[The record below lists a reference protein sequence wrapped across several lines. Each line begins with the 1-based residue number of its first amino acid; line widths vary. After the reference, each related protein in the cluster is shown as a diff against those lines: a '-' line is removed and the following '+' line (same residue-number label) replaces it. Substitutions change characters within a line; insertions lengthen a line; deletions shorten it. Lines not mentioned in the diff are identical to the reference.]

1 MMISALC
8 IKRPVFAT
16 VLSLMVL
23 LIGLMSYSRLT
34 VREYP
39 NIDEPVVTVDTVYTG
54 ASAEIVESR
63 VTKPLEDSIAGI
75 EGVDVLSSISR
86 SERSQIMVRF
96 RVERDADSAA
106 ADVRDRVSRVR
117 RRLPDDIDEPVIA
130 KVEADANPIIW
141 LAFSSDRYNQMEMSD
156 IANRIIKPRLQ
167 TLPGAADARI
177 YGERRYAMRIWLDRA
192 RLAAFGLTPQDVED
206 AIAHQNV
213 ELPAGRIE
221 SREREFEVVAHT
233 DLADP
238 AQFGAVVVRQAA
250 TPDGYPVRI
259 RDVGRVEIAP
269 ANLRSAVRFMG
280 RPAISL
286 GLIKQSTA
294 NPLDLKR
301 ALVKMLPELEAE
313 LPEGMKMSVTND
325 STVFIERSIAA
336 VFSTV
341 WEAVLLVAAVCLF
354 FLRNWRAMLVP
365 LVTIP
370 VSLVGAFTLMFAFGF
385 SVNTLTLLALVLA
398 IGLVVDDAIV
408 VLENI
413 FRHIE
418 NGMPPIEAAFRG
430 AKEIGFAVVAMTI
443 TLAAVYAPVAFMT
456 GRTGKLFIEFALT
469 LSGAVL
475 VSGFV
480 ALTLS
485 PMMCSRLLRHER
497 KHGALYNAIETFL
510 VWLVEG
516 YRGALTRALGMR
528 WAVLLAFA
536 AIAGLAALLLG
547 QLKSELSPVE
557 DRGRIMVQFS
567 GPEGATIDYMTRYAE
582 KISDIFAATA
592 DADSYQ
598 VMAGTPTV
606 SQGRSFISFVD
617 WARRERST
625 AEIAAEMQPRLRAI
639 AGINAFP
646 ILPPAFGQSPR
657 TRPVSFVITSSGP
670 WDELARVTETM
681 LDAMRAHPGFVSPD
695 TDLQLTKPELAVSV
709 DRDKAADVGVS
720 IDVIGHTLE
729 TMLGGRQVTRYK
741 KDAEQYDVI
750 VQVDAGDRA
759 DPRDIHDIFVRGK
772 GGRMVALSNLVTIR
786 EMVSPRELNHFGQRR
801 SVVITANLAPG
812 FALGEALAWLDAT
825 AGRVL
830 PSGYSTDYDGMSR
843 EFRASSASLALTFVL
858 ALAFIYLVLSA
869 QFESFLDPFIIM
881 LTVPLSMAG
890 ALGALWL
897 TGGTL
902 NVYSQIGLVTLIGLI
917 TKHGILIIEFANQ
930 LRAAGE
936 DMFAAVTEAAV
947 LRLRPILMTTGA
959 MVLGAIPLALAT
971 GAGAESRQ
979 QIGWVIVGGLL
990 LGTFFTLFVVP
1001 TVYTLIA
1008 RKRRARADASP
1019 EETAMDISLRPLST
1033 GAENLQAA
1041 RGGEALIAA
1050 RAREE
1055 AQTPAP
1061 EQQASAPSAL
1071 VNISEAARNAVR
1083 ADASAPAAPVN
1094 EIAAAAVR
1102 PPDPALRDEAVR
1114 PGRAGSGDAAVV
1126 AGQQDAARRY
1136 AENAALPAGQAE
1148 PSTVR
1153 VSA

>member
-1 MMISALC
+1 MILSEVC
-8 IKRPVFAT
+8 IRRPVFAT

-23 LIGLMSYSRLT
+23 LVGLMSYSRLT

-39 NIDEPVVTVDTVYTG
+39 NIDEPIVTVDTVYTG
-54 ASAEIVESR
+54 ASAEIVESS
-63 VTKPLEDSIAGI
+63 VTKILEDSLAGI

-86 SERSQIMVRF
+86 SERSQITVRF
-96 RVERDADSAA
+96 RIERDADSAA

-117 RRLPDDIDEPVIA
+117 RRLPDDIEEPVIA

-141 LAFSSDRYNQMEMSD
+141 LAFSYEQEGGERISDAEALRVQMEMSD

-167 TLPGAADARI
+167 TLSGAADARI

-192 RLAAFGLTPQDVED
+192 RLAAFGLTPHDVED
-206 AIAHQNV
+206 AIARQNV

-221 SREREFEVVAHT
+221 SRAREFEVVAHT
-233 DLADP
+233 DLSEP
-238 AQFGAVVVRQAA
+238 SQFEAVVVRQAN
-250 TPDGYPVRI
+250 TPGGYPVRI
-259 RDVGRVEIAP
+259 RDVGRVEVAP
-269 ANLRSAVRFMG
+269 VNLRSAVRFMG
-280 RPAISL
+280 RPSISL

-301 ALVKMLPELEAE
+301 ELIKMMPDLEAE
-313 LPEGMKMSVTND
+313 LPRWMKMTITND
-325 STVFIERSIAA
+325 STVFIERSISA
-336 VFSTV
+336 VFHTI
-341 WEAVLLVAAVCLF
+341 WEAVLLVAVVCLF

-370 VSLVGAFTLMFAFGF
+370 VSLIGAFTLMYAFGF

-418 NGMPPIEAAFRG
+418 EGVPRREAAFKG

-485 PMMCSRLLRHER
+485 PMMCSQLLRHETC
-497 KHGALYNAIETFL
+497 HGALYNAIERFL
-510 VWLVEG
+510 AWAIAG
-516 YRGALTRALGMR
+516 YRRALTTMLGRR
-528 WAVLLAFA
+528 WMVLAAFA
-536 AIAGLAALLLG
+536 AVAGAALLLLG
-547 QLKSELSPVE
+547 QMKSELSPVE
-557 DRGRIMVQFS
+557 DRGRIMVQFR
-567 GPEGATIDYMTRYAE
+567 GPEGATIDYMTYYAGQ
-582 KISDIFAATA
+582 ISDVFAATPY
-592 DADSYQ
+592 ADSYQ
-598 VMAGTPTV
+598 VMAGSPTV

-617 WARRERST
+617 WSERPLKT
-625 AEIAAEMQPRLRAI
+625 TEIAEAMQSRLKTI
-639 AGINAFP
+639 TGINAYP
-646 ILPPAFGQSPR
+646 VLPAAFGQSPR
-657 TRPVSFVITSSGP
+657 TRPVSFVIASSGS
-670 WDELARVTETM
+670 WDTLARVTEAM
-681 LDAMRAHPGFVSPD
+681 LEAMRAHPGFVAPD
-695 TDLQLTKPELAVSV
+695 TDLELTKPELAVSV
-709 DRDKAADVGVS
+709 DRDKASDLGIS

-741 KDAEQYDVI
+741 KNAEQYDVM
-750 VQVDAGDRA
+750 VQVDASDRA
-759 DPRDIHDIFVRGK
+759 DPRDIRDIFVRGK
-772 GGRMVALSNLVTIR
+772 GGQMVPLSNLVKVKET
-786 EMVSPRELNHFGQRR
+786 VSPRELNHFGQRR
-801 SVVITANLAPG
+801 AVTITANLAPE
-812 FALGEALAWLDAT
+812 FALGEALDWMNAT
-825 AGRVL
+825 AGRIL

-843 EFRASSASLALTFVL
+843 EFKTSSASLALTFVL

-869 QFESFLDPFIIM
+869 QFESFRDPFIIM

-890 ALGALWL
+890 ALGALWA

-930 LRAAGE
+930 LRAAGR
-936 DMFAAVTEAAV
+936 DAFAAVIEAAV

-959 MVLGAIPLALAT
+959 MVLGSVPLALAR

-1008 RKRRARADASP
+1008 RRRPA
-1019 EETAMDISLRPLST
+1019 
-1033 GAENLQAA
+1033 N
-1041 RGGEALIAA
+1041 EA
-1050 RAREE
+1050 
-1055 AQTPAP
+1055 AP
-1061 EQQASAPSAL
+1061 E
-1071 VNISEAARNAVR
+1071 AATTR
-1083 ADASAPAAPVN
+1083 A
-1094 EIAAAAVR
+1094 
-1102 PPDPALRDEAVR
+1102 
-1114 PGRAGSGDAAVV
+1114 
-1126 AGQQDAARRY
+1126 
-1136 AENAALPAGQAE
+1136 
-1148 PSTVR
+1148 
-1153 VSA
+1153 